1 MKTTGLIAAVPTAFR
16 DDGSLDT
23 DAIGPMAEHVCRV
36 GCAGVFVNGTTGESM
51 SLTVEE
57 RESTLCEWRRALPSD
72 RLLFAH
78 VGHNSLESAKRLV
91 RHASDHGADAVAAI
105 APSFFKPAGIE
116 GMVAWCEGVAASVP
130 DKPFYFYYM
139 PALTGTVLS
148 VARFLEAAGPRIP
161 NLAGVKYTYETLADF
176 MEAMRLENGRYDLL
190 WGRDE
195 MLLAA
200 WSMGARAATGST
212 FALAAPLYLEMI
224 AAFEGGEMD
233 AARTM
238 QARLIAMIRAM
249 AATGNFF
256 AALKQ
261 ALRDQGLPIRTET
274 RLPLPPVSAEAMTAC
289 RSAMREHI
297 DFSSCNGNA
306 Q

>member
-57 RESTLCEWRRALPSD
+57 RESALCEWRRALPSD

-78 VGHNSLESAKRLV
+78 VGHNSLESAKRLA
-91 RHASDHGADAVAAI
+91 RHAGDHGADAVAAI
-105 APSFFKPAGIE
+105 APGFFKPAGIE
-116 GMVAWCEGVAASVP
+116 GMVAWCEALAATAS

-161 NLAGVKYTYETLADF
+161 NLAGAKYTHETLADF

-200 WSMGARAATGST
+200 WAMGARAATGST
-212 FALAAPLYLEMI
+212 FSLAAPLYLKMI
-224 AAFEGGEMD
+224 ASFERGETD

-238 QARLIAMIRAM
+238 QARAFAMIRAM

-256 AALKQ
+256 SALKQ
-261 ALRDQGLPIRTET
+261 GLRDQGLPIRQAT
-274 RLPLPPVSAEAMTAC
+274 RLPLTPVSEAAMAEC
-289 RSAMREHI
+289 RSVMREPLEKSI
-297 DFSSCNGNA
+297 S
-306 Q
+306 